1 MIADDNHFRYFAP
14 DPPATF
20 PEGFEGAPLEFKTT
34 TEMMAEREAKRA
46 TRLDDAIA
54 AYNNVWEN
62 SGTIDAYN
70 VVEIR
75 RNAIEAALKAAQL

>member
-20 PEGFEGAPLEFKTT
+20 PEGFEFKTT